1 MRLASRR
8 PGTHNKSLE
17 PTRPAR
23 RDNLNVSWPGGSAQP
38 FGGFFRSDMNREI
51 SEKLVVK
58 DQLRRF
64 LRYVAVQNEL
74 LATGKSLV
82 LADSYEAGYERFN
95 RVVVHAERLWDDS
108 CTLFLQGRF
117 PTALAIAITCLE
129 EVGKIGVARFQLVLE
144 ADARERSASLPRA
157 TGVSRR
163 KHPFYS
169 HPQKLLLAAGAGA
182 LVNARLDRILG
193 LEKVVEFLDRVERG
207 EIEPLRQSCYY
218 SDADSRQ
225 LLLPYERIRKEDAEF
240 YVVLAGELLAEVAGL
255 EPPEWQRLLA
265 RVKEFEQTIGHPD
278 E

>member
-1 MRLASRR
+1 
-8 PGTHNKSLE
+8 
-17 PTRPAR
+17 
-23 RDNLNVSWPGGSAQP
+23 
-38 FGGFFRSDMNREI
+38 MNREI